1 MNLIKKKE
9 NTKKETKKEMKNIP
23 SVKRVKIPKTVQQSI
38 PYLRVYDDT
47 NTNGGIIETSEGRFT
62 KSYLLADANYSD
74 AGEVRQEEIL
84 EVLEKIFNTFDHE
97 NSYQLTINNRTI
109 DQAVF
114 NKKVLIPYLHD
125 EYDDMRVKMN
135 ELLLDKMQEGKNNL
149 KAERY
154 LTIATTVPSIEEAV
168 EKFASLERD
177 LNINFKKI
185 NQTGIKPLSLKE
197 RLEVLHDLYNLG
209 KEGEFNKFYD
219 LEAIVAQ
226 GITTK
231 DMIGPS
237 LIDTSKKDYLMI
249 DDTYV
254 RTLYLKAVPPK
265 LTSVLMEAL
274 TDVSTNVT
282 VSAHYEMQPQ
292 EKASSFASAQA
303 TNVGGEVVKAQ
314 KNLTKAG
321 ASPDLISQ
329 KLSTAQR
336 ESKQLL
342 AEITEN
348 GQSLFHVT
356 LVATV
361 FAKNLSDLKL
371 YTEQIKARAK
381 GLMCNLDIL
390 RAQQEQGFNTTL
402 PLALNQIQTH
412 RILITKSAVLLQPFS
427 TQELQA
433 KNGFYYGLNQ
443 LSKNLIIYNRAK
455 SINQN
460 GVILGPPGSGKSFA
474 AKFEMLQAYLNTQD
488 TQIFIIDPEREYVE
502 LGEQLNA
509 TVFSIMPGGKYHL
522 NPLDLDITPD
532 SEEDPFAQKVDFV
545 ISLVEKMLGGRNELN
560 GYLKSIIDNTLQKI
574 YMPYIQELEKR
585 GQHINT
591 EICPTLKDF
600 YEELRAR
607 KEPEAKNLAASIQM
621 YCTGTLNLFAHHTN
635 IDTNNKMVI
644 YETKNIGTNLKE
656 LGMQICL
663 NDIWNRMIS
672 NKKKNI
678 RTWFYIDEFYL
689 MLRQISTARYLQMV
703 WKRARK
709 WMGSPTGITQNVS
722 DLLNSEEGCS
732 ILETSDFALLLKQ
745 APLDRASL
753 ASIYDISDE
762 QQEYINANASPGTGL
777 IITNGIKI
785 PFENILSNTSD
796 IYKLL
801 STKAADSE
809 NL

>member
-154 LTIATTVPSIEEAV
+154 LTIATTAPSIEEAV

>member
-1 MNLIKKKE
+1 MDLIKKKE

-154 LTIATTVPSIEEAV
+154 LTIATTAPSIEEAV

>member
-84 EVLEKIFNTFDHE
+84 EILEKIFNAFDHE

-154 LTIATTVPSIEEAV
+154 LTIATTAPSIEEAV